1 MNTLMKNHLPPDFDD
16 ELDGDAVWN
25 LIDQSS
31 SLEPSGSFTQDT
43 LRRSRL
49 EETGKS
55 SWWQKI
61 FTPIGLVSISGTAV
75 AAIAL
80 MVALKADPTPV
91 TPPPIADHK
100 PAPTEEWSEL
110 EDQLASALLVTA
122 SEDPSL
128 FSDEELVALLF

>member
-1 MNTLMKNHLPPDFDD
+1 MKNHLPPDFDD

-43 LRRSRL
+43 LRRTRL

-61 FTPIGLVSISGTAV
+61 LTPIGLVSISGTAV

-91 TPPPIADHK
+91 TPSLIVDHK

>member
-1 MNTLMKNHLPPDFDD
+1 MKNHLPSDFDD

-61 FTPIGLVSISGTAV
+61 LTPIGLVSISGTAV

-91 TPPPIADHK
+91 TPSLIADHK

>member
-1 MNTLMKNHLPPDFDD
+1 MKNHLPPDFDD

-61 FTPIGLVSISGTAV
+61 LTPIGLVSISGTAV

-91 TPPPIADHK
+91 TPSLIVDHK

>member
-1 MNTLMKNHLPPDFDD
+1 MKNHLPSDFDD

-61 FTPIGLVSISGTAV
+61 LTPIGLVSISGTAV

-91 TPPPIADHK
+91 TPSLIVDHK

>member
-1 MNTLMKNHLPPDFDD
+1 
-16 ELDGDAVWN
+16 
-25 LIDQSS
+25 
-31 SLEPSGSFTQDT
+31 
-43 LRRSRL
+43 
-49 EETGKS
+49 
-55 SWWQKI
+55 
-61 FTPIGLVSISGTAV
+61 
-75 AAIAL
+75 

-91 TPPPIADHK
+91 TPSPVTNNE

>member
-1 MNTLMKNHLPPDFDD
+1 MKNHLPSDFDD

-61 FTPIGLVSISGTAV
+61 LTPIGLVSISGTAV